1 MVTVTSILNKCA
13 CCVGTEG
20 NFRVADAVYKTYK
33 INGKNYDLCE
43 WHGTD
48 AGDWDDFF
56 EDAYRLGEKYIK
68 KIEDGAKH
76 TDDEDID
83 WLIEDIQHSL
93 NLNSNKLHRS

>member
-20 NFRVADAVYKTYK
+20 KFSVADPVYKTYT
-33 INGKNYDLCE
+33 INGKEYGLCE

-48 AGDWDDFF
+48 AGDWDDFN
-56 EDAYRLGEKYIK
+56 EAAYRLGEKYINHL
-68 KIEDGAKH
+68 EGCAKH

-93 NLNSNKLHRS
+93 NIRSNKLHRS